1 MAYEHHVN
9 PITLPVATTGVCQYR
24 FVAMSTSVNGVTWP
38 PAGGLGVIGAAASTM
53 TSATTQAYLQN
64 RAGMIAGVGSVVK
77 IASTASS
84 LSVGDRISCTS
95 RGRAKALAAG
105 NNELGTIIAGSS
117 GTARF
122 LTVLVT
128 LAGTT

>member
-24 FVAMSTSVNGVTWP
+24 FVAIGANGITWP
-38 PAGGLGVIGAAASTM
+38 PAGGLGVVGASVSTM
-53 TSATTQAYLQN
+53 SSATTQDYLDD
-64 RAGMIAGVGSVVK
+64 RAGTIAGPGSVVK
-77 IASTASS
+77 IASTASTF
-84 LSVGDRISCTS
+84 SVGDSISCTS
-95 RGRAKALAAG
+95 RGRAKALAGG
-105 NNELGTIIAGSS
+105 NNELGVVIAGSS